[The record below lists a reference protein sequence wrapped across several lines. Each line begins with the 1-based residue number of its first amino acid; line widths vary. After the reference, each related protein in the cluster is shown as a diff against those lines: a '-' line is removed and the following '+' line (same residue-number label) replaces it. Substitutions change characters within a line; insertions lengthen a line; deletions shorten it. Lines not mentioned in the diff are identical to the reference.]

1 MRDILV
7 NYWHPVEEA
16 SKISNVPLPIT
27 LLGERLVIY
36 MHMNERLFLKTC
48 VHRGA
53 KLSGG

>member
-36 MHMNERLFLKTC
+36 MHMNEEKRIYMHK
-48 VHRGA
+48 
-53 KLSGG
+53 